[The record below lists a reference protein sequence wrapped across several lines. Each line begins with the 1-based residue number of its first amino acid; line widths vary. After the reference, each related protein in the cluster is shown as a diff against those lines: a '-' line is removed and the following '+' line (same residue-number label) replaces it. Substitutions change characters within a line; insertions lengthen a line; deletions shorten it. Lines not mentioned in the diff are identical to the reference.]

1 MNKNKALVR
10 YFAKNERY
18 ADLINAYS
26 GTRVVRAE
34 NLSELDSLSN
44 AYPSYGEERRTGKQ
58 KGNTR
63 ERYRDLIR
71 KTSFGLNFA
80 IIAMENQTQ
89 THYLMPLRTMAYDV
103 AEYEKQAYF
112 VRQKVKDV
120 KGISSSEFLSGFRK
134 TDRLHPCI
142 TLVLHWGDHWDGA
155 TDLHGLLDFEN
166 IPLELRKLVNNYPLH
181 LIDIRNFENT
191 DIFETDLKQVF
202 DFIRYSKDGE
212 KLKHLVETDC
222 AYRNISED
230 AYDVIAAF
238 THADQLTENKNTYKE
253 GGRINMCEA
262 LTQLIEDG
270 RNEGRNEGIS
280 IGRNEGISIGRDEGI
295 SIGRNEGISIG
306 RDEGISIG
314 RDEGISIKMK
324 ELIRTKLSKGKSIS
338 VIADELEAT
347 VGEIE
352 RFMDVM

>member
-1 MNKNKALVR
+1 M
-10 YFAKNERY
+10 
-18 ADLINAYS
+18 
-26 GTRVVRAE
+26 
-34 NLSELDSLSN
+34 
-44 AYPSYGEERRTGKQ
+44 
-58 KGNTR
+58 
-63 ERYRDLIR
+63 
-71 KTSFGLNFA
+71 
-80 IIAMENQTQ
+80 
-89 THYLMPLRTMAYDV
+89 
-103 AEYEKQAYF
+103 
-112 VRQKVKDV
+112 
-120 KGISSSEFLSGFRK
+120 
-134 TDRLHPCI
+134 
-142 TLVLHWGDHWDGA
+142 
-155 TDLHGLLDFEN
+155 
-166 IPLELRKLVNNYPLH
+166 
-181 LIDIRNFENT
+181 IDIRNFENT

-295 SIGRNEGISIG
+295 SI
-306 RDEGISIG
+306 
-314 RDEGISIKMK
+314 KMK
-324 ELIRTKLSKGKSIS
+324 ELIRKKLSKGKSIS

-352 RFMDVM
+352 RFMEVM

>member
-34 NLSELDSLSN
+34 NLSEMDSLSN

-142 TLVLHWGDHWDGA
+142 TLVLHWGDCWDGA

-191 DIFETDLKQVF
+191 YIFETDLKQVF
-202 DFIRYSKDGE
+202 DFIRYSKDAE

-270 RNEGRNEGIS
+270 RNEG
-280 IGRNEGISIGRDEGI
+280 ISIGRDEGI

-324 ELIRTKLSKGKSIS
+324 ELIRKKLSKGKSIS

-352 RFMDVM
+352 RFMEVM